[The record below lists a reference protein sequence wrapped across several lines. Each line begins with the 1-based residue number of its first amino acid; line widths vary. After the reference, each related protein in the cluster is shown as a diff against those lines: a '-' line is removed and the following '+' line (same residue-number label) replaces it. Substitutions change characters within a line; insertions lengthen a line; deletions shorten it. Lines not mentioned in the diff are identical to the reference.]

1 MSKLPHFLIENSCY
15 FLTSTTYNRKPIFH
29 NDHYAQILCNIIYNL
44 RKRKKI
50 SLMGFVIM
58 PEHFHLLIIPAKGIE
73 IPWIMQEI
81 KKGSARLIN
90 MERFGRARGRARLPF
105 NPCESV
111 SSQNSKTSS
120 TRNSVSSSTPTLD
133 SESSPTL
140 IRSSGSSQTP
150 LRYSGSSPTSLRYSG
165 SSPTPKKQLSG
176 SGTSPTPVCFTTL
189 GNNPTRYSG
198 LSSTTNRDSRASQTL
213 LRYSGSSSTPKKQL
227 SGSGTSPTP
236 VPNRDSGSSSTPRKV
251 PSLTS
256 RKVWMDEYF
265 DYVIRSEED
274 LIKHVKYIHN
284 NPIKRGLV
292 ETPEKYTWSSAN
304 PNFENDLEKV
314 LSGSEI

>member
-1 MSKLPHFLIENSCY
+1 MSKLPHFLIENSSY

-44 RKRKKI
+44 RKREKM
-50 SLMGFVIM
+50 SLLGFVIM

-90 MERFGRARGRARLPF
+90 MERFGRAQRGAQ
-105 NPCESV
+105 SW
-111 SSQNSKTSS
+111 
-120 TRNSVSSSTPTLD
+120 
-133 SESSPTL
+133 
-140 IRSSGSSQTP
+140 
-150 LRYSGSSPTSLRYSG
+150 YSGSSSTSRQN
-165 SSPTPKKQLSG
+165 PNPEDVFDPERVLSG
-176 SGTSPTPVCFTTL
+176 SETSPTPVCFTTP
-189 GNNPTRYSG
+189 GNNPI
-198 LSSTTNRDSRASQTL
+198 
-213 LRYSGSSSTPKKQL
+213 RYSGSSQTPKKISTPKKV
-227 SGSGTSPTP
+227 S
-236 VPNRDSGSSSTPRKV
+236 
-251 PSLTS
+251 SLTS

-274 LIKHVKYIHN
+274 LIKHLKYIHN
-284 NPIKRGLV
+284 NPIKRGVV

>member
-44 RKRKKI
+44 RKREKI
-50 SLMGFVIM
+50 SLLGFVIM

-105 NPCESV
+105 DPCDSV

-120 TRNSVSSSTPTLD
+120 TLNSVSSSTPTLD

-165 SSPTPKKQLSG
+165 SSPTS
-176 SGTSPTPVCFTTL
+176 
-189 GNNPTRYSG
+189 
-198 LSSTTNRDSRASQTL
+198 
-213 LRYSGSSSTPKKQL
+213 LRYSGSSPTPNIVGLRDEPDSRYYIRGRPRPKKIFL
-227 SGSGTSPTP
+227 KKTLDKP
-236 VPNRDSGSSSTPRKV
+236 
-251 PSLTS
+251 
-256 RKVWMDEYF
+256 F
-265 DYVIRSEED
+265 
-274 LIKHVKYIHN
+274 
-284 NPIKRGLV
+284 
-292 ETPEKYTWSSAN
+292 
-304 PNFENDLEKV
+304 
-314 LSGSEI
+314 

>member
-176 SGTSPTPVCFTTL
+176 SGTSPTPVCFTTP

-198 LSSTTNRDSRASQTL
+198 FSSTTSRDLRASQTPL
-213 LRYSGSSSTPKKQL
+213 
-227 SGSGTSPTP
+227 
-236 VPNRDSGSSSTPRKV
+236 RDSGSSQTPLRDSGSSPTPRKV

-274 LIKHVKYIHN
+274 LIKHLKYIHN

>member
-29 NDHYAQILCNIIYNL
+29 NDHYAKILCNIIYNL
-44 RKRKKI
+44 RKREKM
-50 SLMGFVIM
+50 SLLGFVIM

-90 MERFGRARGRARLPF
+90 MERFGWARERARLPF
-105 NPCESV
+105 VLCDSF
-111 SSQNSKTSS
+111 SSQNSKTAS
-120 TRNSVSSSTPTLD
+120 TRDSGPSQTPTWN
-133 SESSPTL
+133 SESSP
-140 IRSSGSSQTP
+140 
-150 LRYSGSSPTSLRYSG
+150 
-165 SSPTPKKQLSG
+165 
-176 SGTSPTPVCFTTL
+176 
-189 GNNPTRYSG
+189 
-198 LSSTTNRDSRASQTL
+198 TL
-213 LRYSGSSSTPKKQL
+213 LRYSGSSSTLIRYSGSSQTPRKNSNSEDVFDPERVL
-227 SGSGTSPTP
+227 SGSGTTP
-236 VPNRDSGSSSTPRKV
+236 IPGCFTTPRNNPLRDFGLSLTPLRDSGSSTTPKKIS
-251 PSLTS
+251 SLTL

-274 LIKHVKYIHN
+274 LIKHLKYIHN
-284 NPIKRGLV
+284 NPVKRGLV

-314 LSGSEI
+314 FSGSEI